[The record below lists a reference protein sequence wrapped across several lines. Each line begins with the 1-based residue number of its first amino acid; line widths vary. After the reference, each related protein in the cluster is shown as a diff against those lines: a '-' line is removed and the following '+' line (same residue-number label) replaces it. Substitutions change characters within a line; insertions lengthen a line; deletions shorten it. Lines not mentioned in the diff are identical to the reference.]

1 MAVPAS
7 DEHGSPKAT
16 TAQEI
21 VVMGGYLFVTV
32 TGTLIGLLLAL
43 LALVQMPSCTPHGSM
58 RDTLFT
64 G

>member
-1 MAVPAS
+1 
-7 DEHGSPKAT
+7 
-16 TAQEI
+16 
-21 VVMGGYLFVTV
+21 MGGYLFVTV